1 MGLTGGQ
8 QWAHCGVTALP
19 GLTQPWPL
27 GVEVSLSMGSPI
39 RDNIQSDN
47 LPHLGGE
54 HRVPPETQEERDLG
68 LKTLLSSVTSALGDT
83 FLRTNQEL

>member
-8 QWAHCGVTALP
+8 QWAYCGDTALP
-19 GLTQPWPL
+19 GLTQLWPF
-27 GVEVSLSMGSPI
+27 GAEVSLSTGSHI

-54 HRVPPETQEERDLG
+54 HREPPETQEERDLG
-68 LKTLLSSVTSALGDT
+68 LKTHLSSVTSALGDT
-83 FLRTNQEL
+83 FLRLNQEL